1 MVLESDFQAVW
12 LAEIEFCGARDYVSL
27 NLKKN
32 RHGFMLGFNINNLF
46 KEFLLIITI
55 YFLKT
60 IFYVIVYLYVYFILT
75 LYLSNKKILL

>member
-1 MVLESDFQAVW
+1 
-12 LAEIEFCGARDYVSL
+12 
-27 NLKKN
+27 
-32 RHGFMLGFNINNLF
+32 MLGFNINNLF

-75 LYLSNKKILL
+75 LYLSNKKYYYREITMVNFGTTINLRHNFKHYFNNLTKI